1 MKIQMPPKHQE
12 LTVMELMVCTR
23 KHLNFETAKMKKLEF
38 DAPEKF
44 MAWLKAQTGKK
55 ETAMY
60 LFFDTET
67 TGLPK
72 SWKAPI
78 TDTDNWPRLVQLAWL
93 AYDAEGNKVAGDN
106 SIVKPEGFEIPE
118 AVAKIHGITTDK
130 ALFEGKDLQVVLQI
144 FHSRICQAEILVGH
158 NISFDTNIIGAE
170 FVRLGIPPVTPPRR
184 KVCTMMSSTKFCNLP
199 GPRGPKWPKLQE
211 LHNKLFSENFAEAH
225 NAAADIGATARCFF
239 ELKRLGVITV

>member
-1 MKIQMPPKHQE
+1 MQIKMPPKYQE
-12 LTVMELMVCTR
+12 LTPMEIMICTR
-23 KHLNFETAKMKKLEF
+23 RQLDFEAAKMMKLKF

-55 ETAMY
+55 ENTMY

-72 SWKAPI
+72 NWKAPI

-93 AYDAEGNKVAGDN
+93 AYDAEGNQVAGEN
-106 SIVKPEGFEIPE
+106 SIIKPVGFDIPE

-130 ALFEGKDLQVVLQI
+130 AMFEGKPLEVVMAL
-144 FHSRICQAEILVGH
+144 FRERIEQAEILVGH

-184 KVCTMMSSTKFCNLP
+184 KICTMMSSTRYCALP
-199 GPRGPKWPKLQE
+199 GRCGPKWPKLQE